1 MRESSGNHFDSRIV
15 DVLFESKEG
24 IERIYFIYREIQG
37 EYFMTFIVNGYD
49 YTDEGALARR
59 LEARELHMAGIN
71 RMYESKEVLYAAAML
86 NKNEEMCGSVLIVD
100 FESRDAL
107 DNWLKEEA
115 YVINKV
121 WDKIEV
127 IPCKVPPLFL

>member
-1 MRESSGNHFDSRIV
+1 
-15 DVLFESKEG
+15 
-24 IERIYFIYREIQG
+24 
-37 EYFMTFIVNGYD
+37 MTFIVNGYD